1 MSADA
6 ANWRALALQSLSDA
20 REEIEG
26 AQEPTIVIIL
36 TIAEADLLN
45 ERPLSVYAN
54 QTWGWLQK
62 VMAFAAWRF
71 SLKAADERASR

>member
-1 MSADA
+1 MSSGE
-6 ANWRALALQSLSDA
+6 WRKLALQSLEDA
-20 REEIEG
+20 RQEIE
-26 AQEPTIVIIL
+26 AAREPTIIVIL
-36 TIAEADLLN
+36 TISEADLLK

-71 SLKAADERASR
+71 SLKAADERAN